1 MQAGRHRSSIL
12 RILWAPVLSSK
23 GSGGWKRHRL
33 FLSGSS
39 SSSLVSGKECIAN
52 QLKAVLKLLPSVLI

>member
-1 MQAGRHRSSIL
+1 MEALPRGYSGLQFYH
-12 RILWAPVLSSK
+12 PK
-23 GSGGWKRHRL
+23 GVGVGKDCL